1 MFQHTSIQLN
11 IIFYF
16 QTYTCIT
23 WLLGTS
29 KNFPTLS
36 FAIHMVQNYENL
48 RSFLI
53 LYEYAV
59 VWPEW
64 YRSCGTVWFKG
75 TIKDPVYDGPPGHYF
90 SFRETLSSRSLTAWT
105 CNCWHA
111 YLCTIKT
118 TAFSTWVHR
127 VLGDILY
134 WYASSGCPLTILLPF
149 PRFLR
154 LWKAMHLWC
163 PFWKPSL
170 VCYFQLELSHLY
182 DTYFHFDLRA
192 IVSLPFFQ

>member
-1 MFQHTSIQLN
+1 MFQHPSIQLN
-11 IIFYF
+11 IIFIFSNLYVHHV
-16 QTYTCIT
+16 TLKHILNLPNC
-23 WLLGTS
+23 LLQSIWCKTTKTS
-29 KNFPTLS
+29 DP
-36 FAIHMVQNYENL
+36 
-48 RSFLI
+48 FLYCTSI
-53 LYEYAV
+53 AV

-64 YRSCGTVWFKG
+64 YRSCGTVWYKG

-127 VLGDILY
+127 VLGDISY

-170 VCYFQLELSHLY
+170 VCHFQMELSHLC